1 MKLSAKAISAIVAVC
16 CFLFFILVLG
26 LMYVSATNTEVSLR
40 NQYKAQL
47 KSNES
52 SFDKTWKV
60 IQQQANVAETER
72 DSFKKTY
79 TEIMTATAGI
89 AGNGSLA
96 SFLSQSKIDISPD
109 LFQKLMT
116 TIESQREGFHRD
128 QQKLLQIIK
137 QHDDIRTKIPS
148 SLFVGGREPLETIII
163 TSSKTS
169 EVFETQKDDD
179 LNLFNK

>member
-1 MKLSAKAISAIVAVC
+1 MNAKFVTAIVAGC
-16 CFLFFILVLG
+16 CALFFVLIVG
-26 LMYVSATNTEVSLR
+26 LMYVSATNAEVSLR
-40 NQYKAQL
+40 NEYKAQL

-60 IQQQANVAETER
+60 IQQQANIAETER
-72 DSFKKTY
+72 DSFRKTY
-79 TEIMTATAGI
+79 TEIMTATAGV

-148 SLFVGGREPLETIII
+148 SLFVGGREPLETVII

-169 EVFETQKDDD
+169 DVFQTQKDDD
-179 LNLFNK
+179 LDLFKKE

>member
-1 MKLSAKAISAIVAVC
+1 MKMNSKVVSAIVAAC
-16 CFLFFILVLG
+16 CFLFFVVVLG
-26 LMYVSATNTEVSLR
+26 LMYVSATNTEISLR

-52 SFDKTWKV
+52 SFDKTWKI
-60 IQQQANVAETER
+60 IQQQANVADTER
-72 DSFKKTY
+72 ESFKQTY
-79 TEIMTATAGI
+79 SEIMTATQGI

-96 SFLSQSKIDISPD
+96 SFLTQSKIEISPD

-137 QHDDIRTKIPS
+137 QHDDVRTKIPS
-148 SLFVGGREPLETIII
+148 SFFVGGREPLETIII

-179 LNLFNK
+179 LNLFDK